1 MHWYG
6 VSTWRWQNKSPY
18 KFKCN
23 AAGMGVKF
31 KGLHNVLPYRP
42 PSDLSTL
49 VQQID
54 RAGRDGEFSVEMILY
69 KNHNGHFKKKDNS
82 VLILVK
88 SEDQYRRNNFC
99 QAYNAHSLIL
109 NTCINVVIFVKYLQM
124 FRLSSTISSC
134 IYYNWAT
141 RRGHVMWL
149 MKIRLLSNISFT
161 KNLP

>member
-1 MHWYG
+1 
-6 VSTWRWQNKSPY
+6 
-18 KFKCN
+18 
-23 AAGMGVKF
+23 MGVKF

-42 PSDLSTL
+42 PCDLSTL

-99 QAYNAHSLIL
+99 QAYNAHS
-109 NTCINVVIFVKYLQM
+109 
-124 FRLSSTISSC
+124 
-134 IYYNWAT
+134 
-141 RRGHVMWL
+141 
-149 MKIRLLSNISFT
+149 
-161 KNLP
+161 